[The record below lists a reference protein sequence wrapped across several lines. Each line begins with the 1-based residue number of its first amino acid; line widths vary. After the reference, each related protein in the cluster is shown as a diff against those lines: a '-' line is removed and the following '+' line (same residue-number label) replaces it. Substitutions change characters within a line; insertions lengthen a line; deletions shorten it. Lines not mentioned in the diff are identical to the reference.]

1 MSYQLPLFEITSCKC
16 DVILNCFLLGSRT
29 RSCGSERR
37 KILRSLWKIPEKKK
51 SEEMLKQHVQKFPDL
66 HRSHSWVWGLLQWQ
80 KFASIRKNGQSENW
94 KEKEKWKNWIIEYI
108 FLYFFRFSWLM
119 KLVLTSSWSKY
130 KSSRQTI
137 AFKNLWK
144 CLLMWCLLLMR
155 QQQIF
160 VIAVYD
166 EH

>member
-1 MSYQLPLFEITSCKC
+1 MWRNVT
-16 DVILNCFLLGSRT
+16 LNCSLLGSRT

-37 KILRSLWKIPEKKK
+37 KILRSLWKIPKKRNPKRCWSNMFKNSQIYIVLTPEFEGYFNGKSLPAYGRMGKVRIEKKNEK
-51 SEEMLKQHVQKFPDL
+51 NELLK
-66 HRSHSWVWGLLQWQ
+66 
-80 KFASIRKNGQSENW
+80 
-94 KEKEKWKNWIIEYI
+94 I
-108 FLYFFRFSWLM
+108 FFYTFFRFSWLM